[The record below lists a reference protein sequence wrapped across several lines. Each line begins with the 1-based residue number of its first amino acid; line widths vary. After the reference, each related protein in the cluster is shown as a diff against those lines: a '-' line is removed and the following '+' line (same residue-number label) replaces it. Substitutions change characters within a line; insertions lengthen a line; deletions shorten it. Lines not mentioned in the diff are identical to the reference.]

1 MDRAER
7 AVYRPVATRHDNNGD
22 RHMIEIT
29 DRSIRRTARAGVAM
43 TVVVL
48 AACGGSDDGGGA
60 SFGAPT
66 TRLPTARSALVPPDI
81 TFPCAITRSAIERF
95 DVKGSGLAF
104 GGASFGAAGTY
115 TYILAEA
122 TATVAPDDACAG
134 TIVDLKNAVPD
145 AAGNVRYRFDVVL
158 LAPTDAARAN
168 GTLFYEVTNRTRSLL
183 VPALNEGS
191 SNDLFGNVRPR
202 VVATAT
208 GDVAGVGAGNGFL
221 MNQGATIV
229 WAGWQGDQPQTLSG
243 PSAAITTA
251 QRWYAPGMTLPV
263 AVDRANG
270 NAPIT
275 GRVQDELVADG
286 ATANLLGTYYKLAPG
301 TLATATL
308 TVRRTP
314 TSAPVTVARSL
325 WTYTA
330 GSATAPAG
338 GTGTDGFGF
347 VTIDRAAVRADAA
360 YAAALD
366 SGQDN
371 GAIYQFNYTAVEP
384 RVMGLGFLA
393 TRDLVS
399 FLRNDAMDA
408 AGNRNPLAGR
418 IRTTLFGGISQ
429 SGRYVRDYLWQ
440 GFNADAQN
448 RRVFDGMFPLV
459 GGSRKTYTNYRWS
472 KPGDYSRQHETHY
485 TPGDQFPFGYA
496 TLTDPVGG
504 RTDGLLARC
513 TQDATCPKVVQYDSP
528 IEFGGARASLVA
540 TDGAGNDVAV
550 PDNVR
555 LFYASGTQ
563 HSPSLLAANALT
575 QPDMTTNRAV
585 AATSPTA
592 APNVLN
598 ASTALVR
605 ALYLNLEGWVQGT
618 AQPLPSAWP
627 SVRAGTLA
635 VPTASVASLGGPDL
649 SAVAFTG
656 VAGTPGL
663 GFNGVYNTL
672 SLNDESVIPSA
683 VSSKL
688 YVVHLPTMDTQGN
701 DVAGVKMPDS
711 SVPLATFKGYSL
723 RRPGF
728 VAGDQYGLNGSQLAF
743 AVTDAQRQPGDPR
756 RSVQGLYGSKAGY
769 VGAVDRSVADLV
781 ARGLMLDGR
790 FGADDA
796 ASYRARARSQSLQPG
811 FAALP

>member
-1 MDRAER
+1 
-7 AVYRPVATRHDNNGD
+7 
-22 RHMIEIT
+22 MIEIT
-29 DRSIRRTARAGVAM
+29 DRRVRRTVRGGMAM
-43 TVVVL
+43 AVVLL
-48 AACGGSDDGGGA
+48 AACGGSDDGGDA
-60 SFGAPT
+60 SGSASYGGPT
-66 TRLPTARSALVPPDI
+66 SRLPAARSALVPPDI
-81 TFPCAITRSAIERF
+81 TAPCTITRSAIERF

-104 GGASFGAAGTY
+104 GGASFGDAGTY
-115 TYILAEA
+115 TYTLAEV
-122 TATVAPDDACAG
+122 TATVAGADECAG

-191 SNDLFGNVRPR
+191 GNDLFGNVRPQ
-202 VVATAT
+202 VVATASG

-221 MNQGATIV
+221 MNQGASIV
-229 WAGWQGDQPQTLSG
+229 WAGWQGDQPQTLAG
-243 PSAAITTA
+243 PTAAITAT

-270 NAPIT
+270 DAPIT
-275 GRVQDELVADG
+275 GRVQDELVADS
-286 ATANLLGTYYKLAPG
+286 ATANLLGTYYRLAPG

-338 GTGTDGFGF
+338 GTGTDGYGF
-347 VTIDRAAVRADAA
+347 VTIDRAAVRADVAN
-360 YAAALD
+360 AAALD
-366 SGQDN
+366 GGRDDGS
-371 GAIYQFNYTAVEP
+371 IYQFNYTAVEP

-399 FLRNDAMDA
+399 FLRHGTADA

-496 TLTDPVGG
+496 TLTDPLNG
-504 RTDGLLARC
+504 RTDGLLAKC
-513 TQDATCPKVVQYDSP
+513 TLDATCPKVVQYDSP

-555 LFYASGTQ
+555 LFYANGTQ
-563 HSPSLLAANALT
+563 HSPSLLAANART

-585 AATSPTA
+585 AATAPTY
-592 APNVLN
+592 APNVQN

-605 ALYLNLEGWVQGT
+605 ALYLNLEGWVNGT
-618 AQPLPSAWP
+618 AQPLASSWPSA
-627 SVRAGTLA
+627 RGGTLA

-663 GFNGVYNTL
+663 SFNGVYNTL
-672 SLNDESVIPSA
+672 SLNDERVIPSA

-688 YVVHLPTMDTQGN
+688 YVVQLPTLDAQGN
-701 DVAGVKMPDS
+701 DVAGVKMPDA

-769 VGAVDRSVADLV
+769 VDAVDRSVADLV

>member
-1 MDRAER
+1 MNGIPDRM
-7 AVYRPVATRHDNNGD
+7 G
-22 RHMIEIT
+22 
-29 DRSIRRTARAGVAM
+29 RRTARGGAALA
-43 TVVVL
+43 VVML
-48 AACGGSDDGGGA
+48 AACGGGGGA
-60 SFGAPT
+60 GESGVGGATPGGPT
-66 TRLPTARSALVPPDI
+66 SRLPAARSALVPPDQ
-81 TFPCAITRSAIERF
+81 TYPCTITRSAIERF

-104 GGASFGAAGTY
+104 GGARFGDVGTY
-115 TYILAEA
+115 TYTLAEA
-122 TATVAPDDACAG
+122 TATVASADDCAG

-191 SNDLFGNVRPR
+191 SNDLFATVRPQ
-202 VVATAT
+202 VAATAS

-221 MNQGATIV
+221 MNQGASIV

-243 PSAAITTA
+243 PTAAITTA
-251 QRWYAPGMTLPV
+251 QRWYAPGMSLPV

-270 NAPIT
+270 DAPIT
-275 GRVQDELVADG
+275 GRVQDELVPDS
-286 ATANLLGTYYKLAPG
+286 ATANLLGTYYRLAPG
-301 TLATATL
+301 SLATATL

-314 TSAPVTVARSL
+314 TSAPVTVARPL

-338 GTGTDGFGF
+338 GTGADGQGF

-360 YAAALD
+360 NAAALD
-366 SGQDN
+366 GGRDDGS
-371 GAIYQFNYTAVEP
+371 IYQFDYTAVGP

-399 FLRNDAMDA
+399 FLRHGTADA

-418 IRTTLFGGISQ
+418 VRATLFGGISQ
-429 SGRYVRDYLWQ
+429 SGRYVRDFLWQ

-496 TLTDPVGG
+496 TLTDPLSG
-504 RTDGLLARC
+504 RTDGLLAKC

-555 LFYASGTQ
+555 LFYANGTQ
-563 HSPSLLAANALT
+563 HSPSMLAANART

-585 AATSPTA
+585 AATAPTA
-592 APNVLN
+592 APNVQN

-605 ALYLNLEGWVQGT
+605 ALYLNLEGWVNGT
-618 AQPLPSAWP
+618 AQPLASVWPSA
-627 SVRAGTLA
+627 RAATLA
-635 VPTASVASLGGPDL
+635 VPTASAASLGGPDL
-649 SAVAFTG
+649 SAVSFSG
-656 VAGTPGL
+656 VPGAPGL
-663 GFNGVYNTL
+663 AFNGVYNTL
-672 SLNDESVIPSA
+672 SVNDERVIPS
-683 VSSKL
+683 VPSTKL
-688 YVVHLPTMDTQGN
+688 YVVQLPTVDAQGN
-701 DVAGVKMPDS
+701 DVAGVKMPDAA
-711 SVPLATFKGYSL
+711 VPLATFKGYSL
-723 RRPGF
+723 RRAGF

-756 RSVQGLYGSKAGY
+756 RSVQGLYGSRAGY
-769 VGAVDRSVADLV
+769 VDAVDRSVADLV

-796 ASYRARARSQSLQPG
+796 AAYRARARSQGLQPG